1 MIKEYKQKN
10 TWDGWKITPSFNLD
24 GASILIQFKA
34 SPGGRAIFEYSTENG
49 SLIIASDGTSAS
61 MKRRILDYPAGIY
74 YTDVRITDAN
84 GRVRNFAYQQ
94 IKILQIVS
102 Y

>member
-10 TWDGWKITPSFNLD
+10 TWDGWKITPSFNLL
-24 GASILIQFKA
+24 GASILIQFKL
-34 SPGGRAIFEYSTENG
+34 SPGGRATFEYSTDNG
-49 SLIIASDGTSAS
+49 TLIISDDGTSVS
-61 MKRRILDYPAGIY
+61 MTPRSLDYPPGTY
-74 YTDVRITDAN
+74 YTDVRIIDAN
-84 GRVRNFAYQQ
+84 GRERNFAYQQ